1 MFNSRIVKQML
12 GEIEGAPVDGDSWYE
27 KIINAGNYE
36 SVLPTFS
43 EFETYGT
50 YVMYNYPD
58 FYHIRQLN
66 TFRCGGYIQ
75 GYNITDAKL
84 QEISFDTDTISF
96 EIRHEPLFPY
106 NLFNKIVLLKM
117 KIAKAKNRSLMGN
130 LEKVVK
136 LIKNKCWGNKSQEE
150 YLEKITRIKNKR
162 IFIIKRGSSY

>member
-1 MFNSRIVKQML
+1 M
-12 GEIEGAPVDGDSWYE
+12 
-27 KIINAGNYE
+27 
-36 SVLPTFS
+36 
-43 EFETYGT
+43 
-50 YVMYNYPD
+50 
-58 FYHIRQLN
+58 N

-130 LEKVVK
+130 LVK

-150 YLEKITRIKNKR
+150 YLEKITRIKK
-162 IFIIKRGSSY
+162 